1 MSIPTFSIIVFSDW
15 TITRGENVLTL
26 LCFVC
31 LCNLLFVLLQSC
43 IVSSCGL
50 STDVGQ
56 SVLPLNNAHTHT
68 HTHTREHTR
77 TRAREHT
84 CARTHTHT
92 REHTR
97 TRAREHTHTHQ
108 TSNVPS
114 INQ

>member
-68 HTHTREHTR
+68 REHTR